1 MEFIIV
7 LGVGI
12 VIGMYVTSQVK
23 CHIRQNIFN
32 NNLKKY
38 GKNNNHDTFNGDNRF
53 LRNSNRNVYII
64 TNKVS
69 YKKKYIL

>member
-1 MEFIIV
+1 MIELIIV

-12 VIGMYVTSQVK
+12 VIGMYVTSQIK

-38 GKNNNHDTFNGDNRF
+38 NEKEK
-53 LRNSNRNVYII
+53 I
-64 TNKVS
+64 K
-69 YKKKYIL
+69 